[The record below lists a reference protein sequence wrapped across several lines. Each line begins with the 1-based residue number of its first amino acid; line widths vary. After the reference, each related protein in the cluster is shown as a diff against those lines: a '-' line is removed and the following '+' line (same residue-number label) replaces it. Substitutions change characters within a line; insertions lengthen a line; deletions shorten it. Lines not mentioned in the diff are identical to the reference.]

1 MTDITGTRPS
11 TYLQGTEKAPVQQDP
26 EDLVVTWVPSG
37 FLLWEHQEIVQRRG
51 KGPDTFQRASHRGQG
66 PGKVPLSVG
75 EEAGMDSQPSE
86 LGVSTG
92 EGPLEMPGK
101 T

>member
-1 MTDITGTRPS
+1 MICS
-11 TYLQGTEKAPVQQDP
+11 LFWSWMC
-26 EDLVVTWVPSG
+26 DLTSVPMGSSG

>member
-1 MTDITGTRPS
+1 MGALRLPA
-11 TYLQGTEKAPVQQDP
+11 LG
-26 EDLVVTWVPSG
+26 VPGNSAEEREG
-37 FLLWEHQEIVQRRG
+37 
-51 KGPDTFQRASHRGQG
+51 TFQRASHRGQG

-75 EEAGMDSQPSE
+75 EEAGTDSQPSE